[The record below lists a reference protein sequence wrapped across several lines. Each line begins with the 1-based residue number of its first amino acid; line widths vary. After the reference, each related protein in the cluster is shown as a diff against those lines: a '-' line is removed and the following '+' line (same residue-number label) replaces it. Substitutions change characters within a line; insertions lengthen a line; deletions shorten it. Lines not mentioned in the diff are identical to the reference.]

1 MGWSIANSNKGQKR
15 TSTRVMKSSSL
26 ERKEVIGWINSGSPE
41 VEVHD
46 FSFPPRE
53 WRRGCCWWSKE
64 KKKRVKVSETE
75 FWAEEKEKERK
86 QRECVLCC
94 VLLSSLISHHFFVS
108 CDWCGGGVSFL
119 WLLTLSAVLTH
130 TKRLTIDDWHVAFY
144 PMSFSQPKKCC
155 YFNSSQS
162 HMFSVQWLTL
172 YVIGS
177 RRIINSLMLSSIY
190 LCLYF

>member
-1 MGWSIANSNKGQKR
+1 MEALKSKSMILASLPESEEGVVVGDQKR
-15 TSTRVMKSSSL
+15 R
-26 ERKEVIGWINSGSPE
+26 R
-41 VEVHD
+41 
-46 FSFPPRE
+46 RE
-53 WRRGCCWWSKE
+53 WKSLKLNSELKR
-64 KKKRVKVSETE
+64 KKKK
-75 FWAEEKEKERK
+75 K

-177 RRIINSLMLSSIY
+177 RRIINSLMLSIY
-190 LCLYF
+190 VFIFNFNYNISN